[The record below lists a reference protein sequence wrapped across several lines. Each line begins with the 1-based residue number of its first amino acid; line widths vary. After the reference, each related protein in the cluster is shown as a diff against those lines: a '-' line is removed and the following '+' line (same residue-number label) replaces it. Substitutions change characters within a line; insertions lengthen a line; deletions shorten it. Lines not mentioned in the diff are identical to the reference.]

1 MVKPI
6 VVDADGHVLEPE
18 DTWTKYIEPRYR
30 DRALHIE
37 READGYEHL
46 VIDGRRHM
54 AVDGILG
61 ILGGVGMQADIEN
74 LLTPGRRSYRDGCV
88 PGGYDPAERIRV
100 LDEEQI
106 DIVLLYPTIGIH
118 WEAHVRDAELAA
130 AHARAYNR
138 YIVDFCAHDRERL
151 VPIAHINLMDVD
163 LAIAEAQRTRKEGC
177 VGIYLS
183 PDPASRGGR
192 SVTDPELGRFW
203 DAVSDL
209 DMPIGFHVVAREI
222 EQGPL
227 WSYLKGGT
235 PKTSG
240 ALVSTF
246 LGLEVMI
253 VFTQMVTAG
262 VLARHP
268 RLRMAV
274 LETGS
279 NWLIAWLDRMD
290 HKFEKIVAGRKSD
303 LTMLPSEYFRAQCV
317 ISADPD
323 ESMTLAVVE
332 RLGDVKLI
340 WASDY
345 PHIDAETDVLRS
357 LRRQLAGLPEDSL
370 NRVLGGNC
378 LRFYGLGG

>member
-1 MVKPI
+1 MPRSV

-18 DTWTKYIEPRYR
+18 DTWTRYIEPQYR

-46 VIDGRRHM
+46 VIDGKRHM
-54 AVDGILG
+54 TVDGILG
-61 ILGGVGMQADIEN
+61 VLGGVGMQDDLQN
-74 LLTPGRRSYRDGCV
+74 LLTPGARSYEDGLV
-88 PGGYDPAERIRV
+88 PGGYDPAARIRV

-106 DIVLLYPTIGIH
+106 DIALLYPTLGIH
-118 WEAHVRDAELAA
+118 WEGHVTDAKLAD

-138 YIVDFCAHDRERL
+138 YIVDFCSYDRKRL
-151 VPIAHINLMDVD
+151 VPVAHINLMDVD
-163 LAIAEAQRTRKEGC
+163 LAIAEARRTREQGC
-177 VGIYLS
+177 VAIYLS

-192 SVTDPELGRFW
+192 SIADPELGRFW
-203 DAVSDL
+203 DAAADL
-209 DMPIGFHVVAREI
+209 DMPIGFHVVAREF

-227 WSYLKGGT
+227 RSYLCGAT
-235 PKTSG
+235 AVSSG

-290 HKFEKIVAGRKSD
+290 HKFEKVVARRKSD
-303 LTMLPSEYFRAQCV
+303 LTMLPSEYFNAQCV

-323 ESMTLAVVE
+323 ETMTHAVVE
-332 RLGDVKLI
+332 RLGDDKLI

-345 PHIDAETDVLRS
+345 PHIDAEMDVLRT
-357 LRRQLAGLPEDSL
+357 LKKQLAGLPEASL
-370 NRVLGGNC
+370 QRVLGGNC
-378 LRFYGLGG
+378 VRFYGLDA